1 MSSEANQQ
9 VQEKPVAKHQTQELT
24 DLTSFNAFAYATLSD
39 GQTVGVQL
47 TGRHGIPADR
57 MYVDFKEFI
66 KFLDMCAV
74 DSSIKFLEKRAGTYS
89 SEANGKPASSHTE
102 STGDKPSNG
111 SGGSKRNYKD
121 PIPQAELPAELVEVN
136 ENVYAADFDY
146 ILIKPD
152 LDNKSVVEFWKDDL
166 KFPVGAKMNK
176 WKHDTIV
183 NKLATLELS
192 EPVDPSKPA
201 KIRIAGIQYWSK
213 GGEYEYTK
221 DGVTHTTNY
230 KDLLLVKPIF

>member
-89 SEANGKPASSHTE
+89 SEANGKPTSDGAAN
-102 STGDKPSNG
+102 GGKPTNG

-121 PIPQAELPAELVEVN
+121 PVPQAELPAELAEVT
-136 ENVYAADFDY
+136 VDIWAAEFDALE
-146 ILIKPD
+146 ILPKPD
-152 LDNKSVVEFWKDDL
+152 EKASINFIKDGL
-166 KFPVGAKMNK
+166 QYPVGSINK
-176 WKHDTIV
+176 WKYATI
-183 NKLATLELS
+183 KEFLASLTED
-192 EPVDPSKPA
+192 EINPA
-201 KIRIAGIQYWSK
+201 VAKVHRIAGVLYWK
-213 GGEYEYTK
+213 QGNAYTDK
-221 DGVTHTTNY
+221 NGVEKHY
-230 KDLLLVKPIF
+230 KDVVLAKPAF